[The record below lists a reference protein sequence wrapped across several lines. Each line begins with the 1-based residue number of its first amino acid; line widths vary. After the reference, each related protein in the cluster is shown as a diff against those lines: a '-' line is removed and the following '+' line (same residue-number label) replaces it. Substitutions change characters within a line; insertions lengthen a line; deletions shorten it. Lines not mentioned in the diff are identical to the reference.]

1 MIYMQ
6 FSISRL
12 KLICSR
18 HLFTY
23 FLFSILFVCVL
34 YVMWFFLSF
43 VLLMFVSELKKLC
56 EWKVKNYSVHA
67 KFKCIVVFLFIVV
80 NRTDLKCRKLW
91 QFVPHFICRQIE
103 EKIVAT
109 KKNKPKI
116 FDKRK
121 TLFRICR
128 SINCLSSSSNNFPI
142 KLNSLF
148 EFNDIKCAEKLVK
161 CQFCMCMWCVKKS
174 TNVFSIYKKK
184 HSYTFSDKCSKL
196 TLR

>member
-1 MIYMQ
+1 MYCS
-6 FSISRL
+6 FSIYRCKSDRFKML
-12 KLICSR
+12 KVVTICST
-18 HLFTY
+18 FY
-23 FLFSILFVCVL
+23 
-34 YVMWFFLSF
+34 LSTDRR
-43 VLLMFVSELKKLC
+43 
-56 EWKVKNYSVHA
+56 KNCSN
-67 KFKCIVVFLFIVV
+67 K
-80 NRTDLKCRKLW
+80 
-91 QFVPHFICRQIE
+91 
-103 EKIVAT
+103 

-184 HSYTFSDKCSKL
+184 AFLYVLWQMLKVNFTINVTCL
-196 TLR
+196 T